1 LSKYGNNS
9 LVAVDKAMHSLSVVE
24 RAISVWS
31 LLHHVM
37 GHPQKVMTK
46 PVLDNAFSRK
56 VAHSLCHMPAKSA
69 SMNISKVRDLFGF
82 KSKPLSFVAD
92 KYQIICLTASSWT
105 AFGCEQYL
113 VH

>member
-1 LSKYGNNS
+1 MSKYGNNS
-9 LVAVDKAMHSLSVVE
+9 LVAVDKAMYSLSVVE

-31 LLHHVM
+31 YVM
-37 GHPQKVMTK
+37 GRPQKVMTK

-69 SMNISKVRDLFGF
+69 SMNISRVRDLFGF

-92 KYQIICLTASSWT
+92 KYLTIHLTASSWI

-113 VH
+113 AH